1 MLRSNT
7 KVQLSVC
14 VSVCPVLPSASCLV
28 DTSSFIC
35 YVFTQYS
42 ITKSELENRT
52 LWVTVWHNDRFG
64 RNIFLGEVTINF
76 DYYKFEDP
84 FPRWYPLQER
94 VSSLLFL
101 MSVLYASLGF
111 EILVFFQEHSVTFS
125 VKYWRDQL
133 TQLSNGDKRYTYC
146 QGSPQNLVIHSGIK
160 VV

>member
-7 KVQLSVC
+7 RVQLSVC
-14 VSVCPVLPSASCLV
+14 LSVQPCHLHHAWWTFLVSFV
-28 DTSSFIC
+28 
-35 YVFTQYS
+35 VFTQYS

-94 VSSLLFL
+94 VSSLLFQVSL
-101 MSVLYASLGF
+101 LYASLSF
-111 EILVFFQEHSVTFS
+111 EILVFFQEHSVTFTI
-125 VKYWRDQL
+125 KYCRDQF
-133 TQLSNGDKRYTYC
+133 T
-146 QGSPQNLVIHSGIK
+146 
-160 VV
+160 